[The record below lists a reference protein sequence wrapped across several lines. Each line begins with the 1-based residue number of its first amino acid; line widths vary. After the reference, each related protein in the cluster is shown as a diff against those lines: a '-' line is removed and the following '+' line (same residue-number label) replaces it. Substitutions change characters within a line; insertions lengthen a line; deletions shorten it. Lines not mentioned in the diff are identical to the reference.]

1 MPGLSAMPN
10 LLEACNEV
18 LLQVGEKE
26 VANFSSNAG
35 KKVRLAYRR
44 AQNFVGVLHAW
55 RHLRVTVTTTNWV
68 GGLSTLPNFSS
79 LYQAFYTQGSSAI
92 SLTPVNPMLIN
103 TKIEQA
109 PLTGI
114 PRYYCI
120 TGENTVQLYPT
131 PTAAMQ
137 PFIDFYVRLR
147 PTIASFPADV
157 LQGTDAYVELCTLYA
172 QVVMHRTHTTDLAAA
187 QITMREF
194 ETSVHMYRTRDNLQ
208 EVSFMG

>member
-1 MPGLSAMPN
+1 MAT

-18 LLQVGEKE
+18 LLQVGERE
-26 VANFSSNAG
+26 VVNFSSVVG

-55 RHLRVTVTTTNWV
+55 RHLRVAVITTNWV
-68 GGLSTLPNFSS
+68 GGVATLSNFSS
-79 LYQAFYTQGSSAI
+79 VYQVFYTQGTSAI
-92 SLTPVNPMLIN
+92 SLTPINPMTLYS
-103 TKIEQA
+103 KFEQS
-109 PLTGI
+109 PQTGI

-131 PTAAMQ
+131 PTTAMQ
-137 PFIDFYVRLR
+137 PLIDFYVRLR
-147 PTIASFPADV
+147 PTVASAPVDV

-187 QITMREF
+187 QATMREF